1 MKKKALYLLF
11 LINLASCS
19 IPQIQD
25 LRSLPPNAQFQ
36 VDGAPSCIY
45 SQGVEHVSS
54 YIGASEPSF
63 TWFISENK
71 QYAWFRQPLTLVEL
85 QSLGGSATEVR
96 RKQTSSARVL
106 GQGDQLL
113 EFIKDHP
120 CK

>member
-1 MKKKALYLLF
+1 M
-11 LINLASCS
+11 
-19 IPQIQD
+19 
-25 LRSLPPNAQFQ
+25 
-36 VDGAPSCIY
+36 DGAPSCIY

-96 RKQTSSARVL
+96 RKQTSSALFL